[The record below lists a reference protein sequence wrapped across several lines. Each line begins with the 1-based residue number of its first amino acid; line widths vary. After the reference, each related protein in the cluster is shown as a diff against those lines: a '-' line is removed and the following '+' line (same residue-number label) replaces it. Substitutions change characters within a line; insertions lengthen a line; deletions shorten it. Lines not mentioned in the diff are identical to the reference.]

1 MKSRQ
6 VTTME
11 DPAPYHVGPTDSA
24 EPPLTIDDLVAVAH
38 ANRQGIPYETGEQ
51 WLERLPERLRALA
64 DHVLSGKAPTGDVA
78 YAVAAP
84 IDRIESAP
92 GDAGPRRH

>member
-1 MKSRQ
+1 
-6 VTTME
+6 ME
-11 DPAPYHVGPTDSA
+11 NPAPYRAGPADGA
-24 EPPLTIDDLVAVAH
+24 EPSLTIEALIAQARAHRRDIPHDGGDHLLRKRPDL
-38 ANRQGIPYETGEQ
+38 
-51 WLERLPERLRALA
+51 LRALA

-92 GDAGPRRH
+92 NGTGPRRH